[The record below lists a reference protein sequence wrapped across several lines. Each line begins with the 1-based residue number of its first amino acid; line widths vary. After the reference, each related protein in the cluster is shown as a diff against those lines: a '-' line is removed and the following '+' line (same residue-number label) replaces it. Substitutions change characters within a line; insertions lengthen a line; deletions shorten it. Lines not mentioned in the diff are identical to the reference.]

1 MIALFCFAGIDEI
14 SVDEYKGVGH
24 SDSEESDKSDSS
36 ESESASDEE
45 PKNKGGQDT
54 APTKEPQK
62 ELTKTNTKDQPSTS
76 QAEEE
81 KADFPE
87 PKDSALEVFSAT
99 LPDGQARENSSTD
112 LEKDNPD
119 MTKAALGSPAARE
132 KSQTKEETRQ
142 TVEVED
148 SDSERELVID
158 LGEEQG
164 AKERKRSRKDSIISD
179 DATAGKSEGKSFTVP
194 Q

>member
-1 MIALFCFAGIDEI
+1 M
-14 SVDEYKGVGH
+14 DEYKGVDH

-54 APTKEPQK
+54 TPTKEPQK
-62 ELTKTNTKDQPSTS
+62 DLTKINTKDQPSTS

-81 KADFPE
+81 KADFLE
-87 PKDSALEVFSAT
+87 SKDSTLEVFSAT
-99 LPDGQARENSSTD
+99 LPDGQAQENLSTD
-112 LEKDNPD
+112 LEKDSPD
-119 MTKAALGSPAARE
+119 MTKAARGSPAARE
-132 KSQTKEETRQ
+132 KSQTKEKTRQ
-142 TVEVED
+142 IVEVND

-164 AKERKRSRKDSIISD
+164 AKERKRSRKDSAISD
-179 DATAGKSEGKSFTVP
+179 DATAGKSDGKSHAVP